1 MIGYYS
7 LKVNKKIK
15 IKKNWAFNDLNTE
28 GNKQR
33 CKLKAIGILICCS
46 FVWYSLTIDIRKH
59 SLERA
64 KQITL

>member
-7 LKVNKKIK
+7 LKVNKKK

-28 GNKQR
+28 GNEQH
-33 CKLKAIGILICCS
+33 CKLKAIRILICCS
-46 FVWYSLTIDIRKH
+46 FVWYSLTIDISKH

-64 KQITL
+64 KQIIL